1 MINHTFTLGAL
12 IPWSLE
18 EINGKLVDP
27 LAWCGVMIRHL
38 IFRVRNPCLC
48 GLSCIVVSSDQM
60 KAFGEVFLGVS

>member
-27 LAWCGVMIRHL
+27 LACCGVMIRHL
-38 IFRVRNPCLC
+38 IFRVENPCLC
-48 GLSCIVVSSDQM
+48 GSSYIVVSSDQDEG
-60 KAFGEVFLGVS
+60 FW